1 MLEKPKRRNLLKEHE
16 CETCRLHC
24 TFMLTRGILIFI
36 LFSLGAPT
44 PTSHFPL
51 HSLVPFSEHPLR
63 YGVLEPPLQAWQ
75 PRSTIPGYPHPR
87 SSGISAVAL
96 PPVHSGYLSVRGMLE
111 PPQQRVQPQN
121 TMPCYLNLE
130 GSAVTYPQEI
140 PGFLPPHGMQGAR
153 LHGLQPQSTMS
164 DDPYL
169 IGPGESTHT
178 YSTVNLESLL
188 PRETLRSPQYGFH
201 PQSASPSYPHLQF
214 SDPVTSAVTHTPVI
228 PGNRTRAPLQAPQP
242 LSASSGDLHLSGP
255 VTSSVTH
262 PAVIPGYSSY
272 PNGNCMRAPLLAP
285 QPQSA
290 SSGDPHHSG
299 LMSSVIH
306 SPVIPEYSSYPYGNR
321 MRAPLLA
328 PEPQSAS
335 SGDRHVSGP
344 VTPSVT
350 HPQVIPGYSYPY
362 GNHMRAPLLAPQPQ
376 SASPGDLHLS
386 GIPGYSYPYGNRM
399 RAPLLA
405 PQPPS
410 ASPGDP
416 HLSGPISSVIHPPV
430 IPGFLSPSGM
440 QRGSPEVQHERN
452 PSTESGTWPS
462 Q

>member
-1 MLEKPKRRNLLKEHE
+1 MQE
-16 CETCRLHC
+16 
-24 TFMLTRGILIFI
+24 
-36 LFSLGAPT
+36 
-44 PTSHFPL
+44 
-51 HSLVPFSEHPLR
+51 
-63 YGVLEPPLQAWQ
+63 AWQ
-75 PRSTIPGYPHPR
+75 PRSTIPGYPYPR
-87 SSGISAVAL
+87 SSGISTDGFT
-96 PPVHSGYLSVRGMLE
+96 PPVHPGYLPLSGMQD

-169 IGPGESTHT
+169 IAPGESTHT
-178 YSTVNLESLL
+178 HSTVNLESLL
-188 PRETLRSPQYGFH
+188 PHETLRSPQYGFH
-201 PQSASPSYPHLQF
+201 SQSASPSYPHLQF
-214 SDPVTSAVTHTPVI
+214 SGPVTSSVTHPAVT
-228 PGNRTRAPLQAPQP
+228 PGYSYPYGNPMRAPLQAKQP
-242 LSASSGDLHLSGP
+242 FSASSGDPHFSGP

-262 PAVIPGYSSY
+262 PAVIPAGYSYPYGNHMRAPLQVPLPQSASPGDPHHSGPMSSVIHPPVIPAYSSY
-272 PNGNCMRAPLLAP
+272 PYGNRMRAPLLAP

-290 SSGDPHHSG
+290 SSGD
-299 LMSSVIH
+299 L
-306 SPVIPEYSSYPYGNR
+306 
-321 MRAPLLA
+321 
-328 PEPQSAS
+328 
-335 SGDRHVSGP
+335 HVSGP

-350 HPQVIPGYSYPY
+350 HPQVIAGYSYPY

-405 PQPPS
+405 PQPPR
-410 ASPGDP
+410 ASSGDP

>member
-1 MLEKPKRRNLLKEHE
+1 
-16 CETCRLHC
+16 
-24 TFMLTRGILIFI
+24 MLTRGILIF
-36 LFSLGAPT
+36 FSSGAPI
-44 PTSHFPL
+44 PTSHL
-51 HSLVPFSEHPLR
+51 STHSLAPFSDR
-63 YGVLEPPLQAWQ
+63 VLESPLQAWQ
-75 PRSTIPGYPHPR
+75 PRSTFPGYPYSR
-87 SSGISAVAL
+87 SSGISTVSL
-96 PPVHSGYLSVRGMLE
+96 PPVHSGYLPLRGMQE
-111 PPQQRVQPQN
+111 QPQQRVHPQS
-121 TMPCYLNLE
+121 TMPCDSNLE

-164 DDPYL
+164 DNPYL
-169 IGPGESTHT
+169 ISPGESTHT
-178 YSTVNLESLL
+178 HSTVNLESLL

-262 PAVIPGYSSY
+262 PAVMPAGYSYPYGNHMRAPLQAPLPQSASPGDSYLSGPMSSVIHPPVIPGYSSY
-272 PNGNCMRAPLLAP
+272 PYGNRMRAPLLAP

-290 SSGDPHHSG
+290 SSGD
-299 LMSSVIH
+299 L
-306 SPVIPEYSSYPYGNR
+306 
-321 MRAPLLA
+321 
-328 PEPQSAS
+328 
-335 SGDRHVSGP
+335 HVSGP

-362 GNHMRAPLLAPQPQ
+362 GNHMRAPLLPPQPQ
-376 SASPGDLHLS
+376 
-386 GIPGYSYPYGNRM
+386 
-399 RAPLLA
+399 
-405 PQPPS
+405 S

-416 HLSGPISSVIHPPV
+416 HLSGPMSSVIYPPV
-430 IPGFLSPSGM
+430 IPGFLSLSGM